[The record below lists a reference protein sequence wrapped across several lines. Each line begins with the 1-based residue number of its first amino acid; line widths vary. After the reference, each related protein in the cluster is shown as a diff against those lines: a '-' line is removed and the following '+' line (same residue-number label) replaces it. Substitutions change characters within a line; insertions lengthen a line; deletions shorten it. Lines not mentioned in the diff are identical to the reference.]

1 MKKLMGIFASA
12 LLASCFLCACGAKEN
27 VQTVSKAE
35 TEVKESSAVE
45 TVASEETKEESDEL
59 IVGGKIIVGSD
70 VATIEEAVNKAGE
83 GTVIFLPKGTY
94 EEFVYLDK
102 DGVTLM
108 GEEGTVIDAS
118 GKELSDDESVAIEV
132 SGTGIRVE
140 GIEVKNLLIEGP
152 SDVCPIGIKVDK
164 GSKDITIKNCK
175 VHDLGFIYDFSSD
188 DDNYNAHGIYVS
200 GGVDKETTNIL
211 VDGCEL
217 YNLHLGSSESLV
229 FNGNVVGF
237 EASNNY
243 IHDCDNIGIDA
254 IGYEQDED
262 NENDSARNGKIHGNF
277 VKNINSDP
285 SVNPTYDSPCADG
298 IYVDGG
304 RDIEIYDNFVINC
317 NIGIEVASEH
327 QGKVTSGINV
337 HDNSLAF
344 NNDWAGICIGGYD
357 PEETGTAK
365 GCTIKNNIVYNTD
378 LYCLVVQYAC
388 DESNVIEGNTF
399 IAEEDGIA
407 YGDEFEELSRGNTI
421 KGNSFTIDMA
431 EFGYPDNTQITVKA
445 VTVNEDSR
453 TITIQQ

>member
-1 MKKLMGIFASA
+1 MKKHLGIFAA
-12 LLASCFLCACGAKEN
+12 CVLTGCLLCACEAKSEP
-27 VQTVSKAE
+27 
-35 TEVKESSAVE
+35 
-45 TVASEETKEESDEL
+45 VASKEVSSTATSTEQSAPVEEPAPEL
-59 IVGGKIIVGSD
+59 VVGGKIIVGSD
-70 VATIEEAVNKAGE
+70 APSIQDAVNMAGE

-94 EEFVYLDK
+94 EEFVYIDK
-102 DGVTLM
+102 DGITLM
-108 GEEGTVIDAS
+108 GEEGTVID
-118 GKELSDDESVAIEV
+118 GTNVELSDGNSVAIEV
-132 SGTGIRVE
+132 EASNVTVDS
-140 GIEVKNLLIEGP
+140 IEVTNLLIEGP
-152 SDVCPIGIKVDK
+152 SDVCPIGIKVNE
-164 GSKDITIKNCK
+164 GSSNVTIRNCK
-175 VHDLGFIYDFSSD
+175 VHDLGFIYNFDLD
-188 DDNYNAHGIYVS
+188 DDNYNAHGIHVS
-200 GGVDKETTNIL
+200 GAVDNETNNIL
-211 VDGCEL
+211 VEGCEL

-229 FNGNVVGF
+229 FNGNVNGF
-237 EASNNY
+237 EAANNY

-254 IGYEQDED
+254 IGYEQDEE

-285 SVNPTYDSPCADG
+285 SLNPTYDAPCADG

-399 IAEEDGIA
+399 VALKDGIA
-407 YGDEFEELSRGNTI
+407 YGDEFEELSKGNTI
-421 KGNSFTIDMA
+421 KGNSFTCDMS
-431 EFGYPDNTQITVKA
+431 EFGYPENTQIVVKN
-445 VTVNEDSR
+445 VTVDEEKR
-453 TITIQQ
+453 TITIEQ